1 MLTSCRRSWI
11 ARVACC
17 TLCPARATSPIKG
30 ELIWPIS
37 WNAHGSVEIW
47 LLEHLYLD
55 EFARDENM
63 TRFRMVYLRSGR
75 LRRYE
80 ICTDNRT
87 RVNATE

>member
-1 MLTSCRRSWI
+1 M
-11 ARVACC
+11 A
-17 TLCPARATSPIKG
+17 
-30 ELIWPIS
+30 IS

-63 TRFRMVYLRSGR
+63 TRFRTVCSRSGR

-80 ICTDNRT
+80 ICT
-87 RVNATE
+87 AITEHA